1 MAFLS
6 FVCLF
11 GLFGFLLFVLIPG
24 AALVYDLIFTLALA
38 VVLLIVVAA
47 DAYNI
52 KNIIRRGQMN
62 DNLALYCAFTMYSDF
77 IVIFIRVLYVLA
89 LSKSND

>member
-1 MAFLS
+1 M
-6 FVCLF
+6 
-11 GLFGFLLFVLIPG
+11 IPG
-24 AALVYDLIFTLALA
+24 AVLVYDLIFTLALA

-89 LSKSND
+89 LTKSND

>member
-6 FVCLF
+6 IVCLF

-24 AALVYDLIFTLALA
+24 AVLVYDLIFTLALA

-77 IVIFIRVLYVLA
+77 IVIFIRVLYALA
-89 LSKSND
+89 LTKSND

>member
-1 MAFLS
+1 M
-6 FVCLF
+6 
-11 GLFGFLLFVLIPG
+11 LFVLIPG
-24 AALVYDLIFTLALA
+24 AVLVYDLIFTLALA

-89 LSKSND
+89 LTKSND